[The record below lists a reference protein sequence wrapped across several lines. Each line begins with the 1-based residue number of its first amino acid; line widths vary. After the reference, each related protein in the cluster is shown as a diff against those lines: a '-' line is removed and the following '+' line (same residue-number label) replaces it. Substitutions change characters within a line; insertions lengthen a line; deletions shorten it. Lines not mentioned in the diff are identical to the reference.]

1 MTVKATQ
8 FRKNI
13 FRYLDECHDTGGP
26 VIIERGKERFRL
38 QAEGIKKPI
47 GSAVPKPCVIVHPD
61 TLAEYSPS
69 EWRDDDLS

>member
-13 FRYLDECHDTGGP
+13 FRYLDACQENGSP

-38 QAEGIKKPI
+38 QAEGIRKPI
-47 GSAVPKPCVIVHPD
+47 GSGIPKPWLIKDPE
-61 TLAEYSPS
+61 TLPEFSPS
-69 EWRDDDLS
+69 EWRHDDLS